1 MELMSGFTNI
11 KVGIIN
17 SNIHNIH
24 NIYRTCSEV
33 GFKTSI
39 INPSEKKLKYD
50 LLILPGVGSF
60 KSGMNYLNK
69 YDFKEK
75 IKNFL
80 LNQNKILFGICLGM
94 QLLFEESEEFV
105 NTEGLGLIEGKVIKL
120 KKTNNFKVPHI
131 GWNKIIIKKKNK
143 LISSDYKN
151 KMFYFVHSYF
161 CKPDNKEDILTYTN
175 YGKYNFVSSI
185 LKKNVIAT
193 QFHPEKSGN
202 QGINLI
208 KDIKKYIN

>member
-1 MELMSGFTNI
+1 MSGFTNI

-120 KKTNNFKVPHI
+120 KK
-131 GWNKIIIKKKNK
+131 KINI
-143 LISSDYKN
+143 
-151 KMFYFVHSYF
+151 
-161 CKPDNKEDILTYTN
+161 
-175 YGKYNFVSSI
+175 
-185 LKKNVIAT
+185 
-193 QFHPEKSGN
+193 
-202 QGINLI
+202 
-208 KDIKKYIN
+208 

>member
-1 MELMSGFTNI
+1 MSGFTNI

-120 KKTNNFKVPHI
+120 KKTNKFKVPHI

-143 LISSDYKN
+143 LISSHYKN

-175 YGKYNFVSSI
+175 YGEYNFVSSI
-185 LKKNVIAT
+185 LKKNIIAT

>member
-1 MELMSGFTNI
+1 MSGFTNI

-120 KKTNNFKVPHI
+120 KKTNKFKVPHI

-143 LISSDYKN
+143 LISSHYKN

-175 YGKYNFVSSI
+175 CGEYNFVSSI

>member
-1 MELMSGFTNI
+1 MSDINKI

-24 NIYRTCSEV
+24 NIYRACSET
-33 GFKTSI
+33 GFKTNI
-39 INPSEKKLKYD
+39 VNPSEKKLKYD

-69 YDFKEK
+69 YSFKEK

-94 QLLFEESEEFV
+94 QLLFEKSEEFE
-105 NTEGLGLIEGKVIKL
+105 NTDGLGLIKGEVIKL
-120 KKTNNFKVPHI
+120 KKNNNFKIPHI

-143 LISSDYKN
+143 LIKSNYKN

-161 CKPDNKEDILTYTN
+161 CNPKNNEDILTYTN
-175 YGKYNFVSSI
+175 YGNYNFASSI
-185 LKKNVIAT
+185 LKKNIIAT

-202 QGINLI
+202 QGLNLI

>member
-1 MELMSGFTNI
+1 
-11 KVGIIN
+11 
-17 SNIHNIH
+17 
-24 NIYRTCSEV
+24 
-33 GFKTSI
+33 
-39 INPSEKKLKYD
+39 
-50 LLILPGVGSF
+50 
-60 KSGMNYLNK
+60 MNYLNK

-120 KKTNNFKVPHI
+120 KKTNKFKVPHI

-143 LISSDYKN
+143 LISSHYKN

-175 YGKYNFVSSI
+175 CGEYNFVSSI

>member
-1 MELMSGFTNI
+1 MSGFTNI

-120 KKTNNFKVPHI
+120 KKTNKFKVPHI

-175 YGKYNFVSSI
+175 CGEYNFVSSI

>member
-1 MELMSGFTNI
+1 MSGFTNI

-80 LNQNKILFGICLGM
+80 LNQNKVLFGICLGM

-120 KKTNNFKVPHI
+120 KKTNKFKVPHI

-143 LISSDYKN
+143 LISSHYKN

-175 YGKYNFVSSI
+175 CGEYNFVSSI

>member
-1 MELMSGFTNI
+1 MSGFSKI

-24 NIYRTCSEV
+24 NIYRACSET
-33 GFKTSI
+33 GFKTKI

-60 KSGMNYLNK
+60 RSGMNYLNK
-69 YDFKEK
+69 HSFNEK
-75 IKNFL
+75 ISDFL
-80 LNQNKILFGICLGM
+80 SNQNKILFGICLGM
-94 QLLFEESEEFV
+94 QLLFEKSEEFV
-105 NTEGLGLIEGKVIKL
+105 NTNGLGFIKGKVVKL
-120 KKTNNFKVPHI
+120 KKDNNLKIPHI
-131 GWNKIIIKKKNK
+131 GWNKIIIKRKNR
-143 LISSDYKN
+143 LIKSNYKN
-151 KMFYFVHSYF
+151 KMFYFVHSYY
-161 CKPDNKEDILTYTN
+161 CSPENQQDILTYTN
-175 YGKYNFVSSI
+175 YGNYNFVSSI
-185 LKKNVIAT
+185 LKKNIIAT

>member
-1 MELMSGFTNI
+1 MSGFTNI

-24 NIYRTCSEV
+24 NIYRTCSEA

-39 INPSEKKLKYD
+39 INPSEKKLNYD

-105 NTEGLGLIEGKVIKL
+105 NTEGLGFIEGKVIKL
-120 KKTNNFKVPHI
+120 KKTNKFKVPHI

-143 LISSDYKN
+143 LISSNYKN

-175 YGKYNFVSSI
+175 YGEYNFVSSI
-185 LKKNVIAT
+185 LKKNIIAT

-202 QGINLI
+202 QGIHLI

>member
-1 MELMSGFTNI
+1 MSGFTNI